1 MSVPADVLRGL
12 LVAALVVAAW
22 VLHRV
27 LVARLV
33 RRQRQLEKDLRER
46 TQELKEKTAEL
57 EQSNALLGETSLT
70 DPLTGLKNPRFVE
83 AAIGTLLAP
92 ARKPLRE
99 PDQKTECVAILL
111 ADVDRLD
118 AVNDNF
124 GPEEGDAVLQ
134 KIASAL
140 SASVRGGTVV
150 ARWGGDEFLV
160 VARVRFGGEAGALA
174 VRLRQAVAH
183 GVKAGAGEAARPL
196 TVTIGFSVEPL
207 ARAHPHMASF
217 RDHLALASGALARAK
232 AAGGN
237 LACGWRVNDEAL
249 EAAIALHGEAGA
261 ARVLRKPA
269 DAEEAGLLSAALEPR
284 GDAKGEPK
292 G

>member
-1 MSVPADVLRGL
+1 MSLSSDVLRGL

-22 VLHRV
+22 LLHRV
-27 LVARLV
+27 LVGRLV
-33 RRQRQLEKDLRER
+33 RQKKQLEHDLREK
-46 TQELKEKTAEL
+46 TLELKEKTAEL
-57 EQSNALLGETSLT
+57 AQSNKLLGETSLT
-70 DPLTGLKNPRFVE
+70 DALTGLKNPRFVE

-118 AVNDNF
+118 AVNDTF

-134 KIASAL
+134 KIGAAL

-150 ARWGGDEFLV
+150 ARWSGDEFLV

-174 VRLRQAVAH
+174 VRLRHAVAL
-183 GVKAGAGEAARPL
+183 GVRAGAGDAARP
-196 TVTIGFSVEPL
+196 VSITIGFSVEPL
-207 ARAHPHMASF
+207 ARAHPHLASF
-217 RDHLALASGALARAK
+217 RDHLALAGGALARAK

-261 ARVLRKPA
+261 ARVLRHP
-269 DAEEAGLLSAALEPR
+269 DEAESAGLLGLALER
-284 GDAKGEPK
+284 RET
-292 G
+292 

>member
-1 MSVPADVLRGL
+1 MSLSSDVLRGL

-22 VLHRV
+22 LLHRG
-27 LVARLV
+27 LVSRLV
-33 RRQRQLEKDLRER
+33 RRQKHLEHELKER

-57 EQSNALLGETSLT
+57 QQSNALLGETSLT
-70 DPLTGLKNPRFVE
+70 DALTGLKNPRFVE

-99 PDQKTECVAILL
+99 PDQKTECVAILV

-118 AVNDNF
+118 AVNDMF

-134 KIASAL
+134 KIGAAL
-140 SASVRGGTVV
+140 AASVRGGTVV
-150 ARWGGDEFLV
+150 ARWSGDEFLI

-174 VRLRQAVAH
+174 VRLRQAVAL
-183 GVKAGAGEAARPL
+183 GVKAGPADTARP
-196 TVTIGFSVEPL
+196 VAISIGFSVEPL
-207 ARAHPHMASF
+207 ARAHPHLASF
-217 RDHLALASGALARAK
+217 RDHLALAGGALARAK

-237 LACGWRVNDEAL
+237 LACGWRVNEEAL

-261 ARVLRKPA
+261 ARVLRHP
-269 DAEEAGLLSAALEPR
+269 DEAEGAGLLGLALER
-284 GDAKGEPK
+284 REA
-292 G
+292 